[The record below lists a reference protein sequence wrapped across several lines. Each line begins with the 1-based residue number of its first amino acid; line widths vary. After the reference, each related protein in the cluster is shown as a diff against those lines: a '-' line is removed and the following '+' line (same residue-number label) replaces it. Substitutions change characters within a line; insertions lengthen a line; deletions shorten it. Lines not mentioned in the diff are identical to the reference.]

1 MRKKMILEIS
11 FQHKNQ
17 VEEAMEYNKKNNYKF
32 IIVDTN
38 NLIDCENL
46 KLMLRF
52 GYILNEYSD
61 NVELRHKN
69 YDREIEKDFGGD
81 E

>member
-1 MRKKMILEIS
+1 MRRKMILEIS

-52 GYILNEYSD
+52 GYVLNEYSD